1 MKKDKHITIRISTEI
16 KKLTDQKA
24 NRLKISRSEFVRRLL
39 FGNLKTN
46 KTMEKEEE
54 KEYMCDGCGDIIYN
68 EYLGRSRDYG
78 MRAAV
83 EKLRENN
90 PDIQTSFYTEHW
102 D

>member
-1 MKKDKHITIRISTEI
+1 MRDLIHVYLDGNQWCAIYPMYSD
-16 KKLTDQKA
+16 LMDCKA
-24 NRLKISRSEFVRRLL
+24 VEFSPK
-39 FGNLKTN
+39 N
-46 KTMEKEEE
+46 
-54 KEYMCDGCGDIIYN
+54 IIYN
-68 EYLGRSRDYG
+68 EHLGRSRDYG